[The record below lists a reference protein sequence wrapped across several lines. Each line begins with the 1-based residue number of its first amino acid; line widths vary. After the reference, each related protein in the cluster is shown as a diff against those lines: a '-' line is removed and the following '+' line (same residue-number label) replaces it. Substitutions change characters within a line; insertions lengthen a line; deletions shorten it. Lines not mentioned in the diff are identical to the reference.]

1 MVSATLRNVSDL
13 TSLFQGAAT
22 VVAIRIP
29 LLKAA
34 TPSSTELETLKSII
48 EKASKELIHDG
59 SLIIPGSDGFLIV
72 ANQVT
77 DGFARKNINEL
88 GETIR
93 RNVEASNL
101 PKLVDYERIH
111 VQTMAAGN
119 IMQRNV
125 ELNHE
130 YFVSLSPE
138 LRMQTLNDLSLNVA
152 EDAIRTV
159 TAHDPQNTDHVER
172 FLEYPLIPRSNQTS
186 FAHRDAYFEPSPV
199 CTSIDL
205 IMLRKAAS
213 EVIGSLESGDT
224 SRITTPVN
232 LMSISD
238 SRYWRAYENEL
249 RNIPDFVRKLVG
261 VQLVRVSA
269 GTPTSKVEDVLMR
282 LRPAIGHIYVS
293 LDLDWEHSA
302 ANLLMG
308 LDGISVCFP
317 PDTRHSQEPA
327 AVIDKM
333 RHLFLKFQRSDV
345 QLIAQNVPSKHIGT
359 VCRLCKPDLIT
370 LPACERETAMDDPDE
385 PGTLYV

>member
-1 MVSATLRNVSDL
+1 MTRATPKKVADL

-22 VVAIRIP
+22 VIAIQIP
-29 LLKAA
+29 LSIGA
-34 TPSSTELETLKSII
+34 TPSSTELEMLKSII

-59 SLIIPGSDGFLIV
+59 ALIVPGSDGFLIV
-72 ANQVT
+72 SDQAA
-77 DGFARKNINEL
+77 DGFERQNIGEL
-88 GETIR
+88 GEAIR
-93 RNVEASNL
+93 RDVEASNL
-101 PKLVDYERIH
+101 PELVDFERIH
-111 VQTMAAGN
+111 VQTMAAGST
-119 IMQRNV
+119 MRRNM
-125 ELNHE
+125 EINHE

-152 EDAIRTV
+152 EEAITTV
-159 TAHDPQNTDHVER
+159 PAHDPRDTSRVER
-172 FLEYPLIPRSNQTS
+172 FLDYPLIPRSKHTS
-186 FAHRDAYFEPSPV
+186 FAHRDTYFEPSPV

-213 EVIGSLESGDT
+213 EVIGCLESGDA
-224 SRITTPVN
+224 SRITAPTN

-261 VQLVRVSA
+261 LQLVRISA

-282 LRPAIGHIYVS
+282 LRPAVGHIYVS

-308 LDGISVCFP
+308 VDGISVSFP
-317 PDTRHSQEPA
+317 PNTRASQQPS
-327 AVIDKM
+327 VIIEKM
-333 RHLFLKFQRSDV
+333 RGLFGRFQRSDM
-345 QLIAQNVPSKHIGT
+345 QLIAQNVPSKHLGT

-370 LPACERETAMDDPDE
+370 LPADERTPARDDPNSSQI
-385 PGTLYV
+385 VHV